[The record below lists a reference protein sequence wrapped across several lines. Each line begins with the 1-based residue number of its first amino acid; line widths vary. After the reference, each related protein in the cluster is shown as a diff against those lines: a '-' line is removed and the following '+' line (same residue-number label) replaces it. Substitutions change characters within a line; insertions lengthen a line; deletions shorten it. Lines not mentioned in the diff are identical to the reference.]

1 LELPEYDSSDIEKLS
16 TYNSVFDTNTGKIP
30 EIIDTENTE
39 SLQEDALLEKDTNH
53 KQKNTDSTESSGQ
66 EDNLS
71 SNTEEVEF
79 KGEDHESASGE
90 GFVGKTA
97 SADIVLVKQADC
109 PTTDFEISQDPASL
123 VLAGDKGS
131 LDIVEQDLTAV
142 AYEKTKDEK
151 EQMKDHKFSEVSTQ
165 KEIGNDETDVAV
177 KQCKKTFS

>member
-1 LELPEYDSSDIEKLS
+1 MVP
-16 TYNSVFDTNTGKIP
+16 SV
-30 EIIDTENTE
+30 
-39 SLQEDALLEKDTNH
+39 
-53 KQKNTDSTESSGQ
+53 
-66 EDNLS
+66 
-71 SNTEEVEF
+71 
-79 KGEDHESASGE
+79 
-90 GFVGKTA
+90 
-97 SADIVLVKQADC
+97 
-109 PTTDFEISQDPASL
+109 TDFEISQDPASL